1 MDKGPSSGAACPGLL
16 GNSPVVTEAESP
28 QIEQGQ
34 PHKDSKRWMLATLVR
49 LPLSFGTPP
58 AGGGDQASPAAR
70 PADLDQATRRYTGRC
85 LLAEESQN

>member
-16 GNSPVVTEAESP
+16 GNTPVVTEAESP

-34 PHKDSKRWMLATLVR
+34 PHKDSNLGSSPSVLQDTTC
-49 LPLSFGTPP
+49 S
-58 AGGGDQASPAAR
+58 GGDQASPAAR
-70 PADLDQATRRYTGRC
+70 PADLNQATRRYTGRC